1 MGKISAIFLQD
12 YSPQYISQCFVWSR
26 LQRCKWCRFYC
37 FPKGRLS
44 SLITFTVRKF
54 YWCSNSFFLPDFTL
68 LLPVVNSRRQFWVVL
83 LLPGCSGPSC
93 TQVFLLIFHWS
104 PSRWW
109 TFGSW
114 RACKFELIT
123 VLWAHVCPLHKCT
136 TCRHA
141 HETLTSRQ
149 PAYWRSMLQMC
160 LSSGERRS
168 HCWTSCLGG
177 GKKKKRW
184 SHRIST
190 VPLVWERTC
199 GALWSDFHCRAG

>member
-114 RACKFELIT
+114 RACKFELIWSLSCEHT
-123 VLWAHVCPLHKCT
+123 YVPYINVLHADMLMKPLPPDNLLIDEACCKCVCPLVRGEVT
-136 TCRHA
+136 A
-141 HETLTSRQ
+141 G
-149 PAYWRSMLQMC
+149 PAA
-160 LSSGERRS
+160 
-168 HCWTSCLGG
+168 LGG
-177 GKKKKRW
+177 EKKKKV
-184 SHRIST
+184 IS
-190 VPLVWERTC
+190 
-199 GALWSDFHCRAG
+199 